1 MKFKN
6 TLYFVLLAIIV
17 SSCNTNEAIQVS
29 PKHKNILFIVVDDL
43 KPEIGCYGDTLI
55 KTPNIDKLASQGF
68 VMENNHCQQAICGP
82 TRASLLTGK
91 RPDYTKVYDL
101 KTQIRD
107 INPNIVTIP
116 QYFKSKGYQTAG
128 VGKVFDLR
136 TVDALNDSISW
147 TYKYQYVKGSSIVG
161 GGYVYETK
169 RVTTE
174 APVVADSLTMDGDVV
189 RQSNAYL
196 NKFAKDDKPFFLAV
210 GFYKPHLPFV
220 APKRY
225 WDLYPEETIKLAE
238 FREHSKN
245 APDYAFQP
253 GWEIKSQYED
263 TPNDFD
269 VDIPDEQQKNLIR
282 GYYACVS
289 FIDQQIG
296 NVIDELDKLGL
307 RENTVIVLWGD
318 HGWHLGDHNMWC
330 KHTNFEQATRSPLIF
345 SAGKDLVGSTKSPT
359 EFIDVFPTLCELSGV
374 ETPNNLDGVSL
385 KPILDSSKDKLMNVA
400 VSQFPR
406 FPDKMGYSFR
416 NERYRYTIWMKDNWK
431 STDVFDDKFID
442 AEELYDYE
450 VDPLEKVSVANDK
463 AYADVKAKMYAEA
476 IKFFKSHET
485 KLK

>member
-1 MKFKN
+1 
-6 TLYFVLLAIIV
+6 VL
-17 SSCNTNEAIQVS
+17 
-29 PKHKNILFIVVDDL
+29 
-43 KPEIGCYGDTLI
+43 
-55 KTPNIDKLASQGF
+55 
-68 VMENNHCQQAICGP
+68 
-82 TRASLLTGK
+82 
-91 RPDYTKVYDL
+91 
-101 KTQIRD
+101 
-107 INPNIVTIP
+107 
-116 QYFKSKGYQTAG
+116 
-128 VGKVFDLR
+128 
-136 TVDALNDSISW
+136 DAL
-147 TYKYQYVKGSSIVG
+147 K
-161 GGYVYETK
+161 
-169 RVTTE
+169 
-174 APVVADSLTMDGDVV
+174 
-189 RQSNAYL
+189 
-196 NKFAKDDKPFFLAV
+196 
-210 GFYKPHLPFV
+210 
-220 APKRY
+220 
-225 WDLYPEETIKLAE
+225 
-238 FREHSKN
+238 
-245 APDYAFQP
+245 
-253 GWEIKSQYED
+253 
-263 TPNDFD
+263 
-269 VDIPDEQQKNLIR
+269 
-282 GYYACVS
+282 
-289 FIDQQIG
+289 
-296 NVIDELDKLGL
+296 KLGL
-307 RENTVIVLWGD
+307 ENDTIVVLWGD